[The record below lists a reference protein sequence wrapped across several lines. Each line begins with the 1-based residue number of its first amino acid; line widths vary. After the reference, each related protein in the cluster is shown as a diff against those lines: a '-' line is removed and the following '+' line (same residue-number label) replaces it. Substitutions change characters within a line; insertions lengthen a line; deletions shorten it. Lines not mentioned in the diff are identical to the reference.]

1 VTLDDGTGDAALAET
16 EDGAAQDLAQRT
28 VGAGRGL
35 LGEQAGGG
43 PASQPAERIRQRGA
57 VGTVEQRAEAV
68 VRRAVAGHGGDAEI
82 EPP

>member
-1 VTLDDGTGDAALAET
+1 MSLDGRNGDAALAET
-16 EDGAAQDLAQRT
+16 EDGAAQGLAQRT

-43 PASQPAERIRQRGA
+43 LASQLAERIRQRGA

-68 VRRAVAGHGGDAEI
+68 VRRAVAGHGGDVEI